1 LRRIVSAARNFRDK
15 APKNGLAAICLLL
28 VNLLSVGA
36 GAQVTEPLLPAP
48 VPPSGPQAP
57 ALPGQPTYPGQT
69 VTLRPRPEFQPVG
82 WRVGDFFWFPRGEL
96 DASYNSNIFASPT
109 PISDLIWALQ
119 PGFDLLSNFPR
130 NALNLHGGATSQFY
144 TVHPAQ
150 NTQDGFV
157 NVDGRLDITAGSSL
171 YGSAQAAHQHLA
183 FGTPN
188 SPGSIAQPVTYNDYV
203 ARLGYAQGGRR
214 LSYGADLAVNSTQY
228 NGVPLVGGGILP
240 QSSQNTIIS
249 EAALRAGYEVM
260 PDYLGYIR
268 TAADLYDYPRTT
280 PGGVRFNSTVYRVN
294 LGLRILPRHI
304 IYGEIYTGYLVQNF
318 ALPSLGS
325 ASAPDVGGR
334 LVWDV
339 TRLTTLTFTGLRTFI
354 PGNPSIGTVGAGYL
368 ASVFTVTGDHELLR
382 DLLLSISAGYENDSF
397 QGTVRTD
404 NVLNAGAGV
413 RYLINRN
420 FFLGGTYSFQRR
432 DSTLAGSSYTQNV
445 LQLRLGTQ
453 F

>member
-1 LRRIVSAARNFRDK
+1 VRAARNLRDK

-28 VNLLSVGA
+28 VNLLSFGT
-36 GAQVTEPLLPAP
+36 GAQVTEPLLPVP
-48 VPPSGPQAP
+48 VPLSRPQAP
-57 ALPGQPTYPGQT
+57 ALPGEPTYPGQT
-69 VTLRPRPEFQPVG
+69 VTQRPRPEFQPVG
-82 WRVGDFFWFPRGEL
+82 LRVGDFFWFPRGEL
-96 DASYNSNIFASPT
+96 DPSYNSNIFASPT
-109 PISDLIWALQ
+109 PTSDLITTLQ
-119 PGFDLLSNFPR
+119 PSFDLLSNFPR

-144 TVHPAQ
+144 ADHAGQ

-157 NVDGRLDITAGSSL
+157 DVDGRLDITAGSGL
-171 YGSAQAAHQHLA
+171 YGSAQAAHQHIA

-203 ARLGYAQGGRR
+203 ARLGYTQGGRR
-214 LSYGADLAVNSTQY
+214 FSYGADLAVNSAQY

-249 EAALRAGYEVM
+249 EAALRAGYELI

-268 TAADLYDYPRTT
+268 TAGSLYDYPRTT
-280 PGGVRFNSTVYRVN
+280 PGGIRFNSTVYRIN
-294 LGLRILPRHI
+294 LGLQILPRHI
-304 IYGEIYTGYLVQNF
+304 IYGEVYTGYLVQNF
-318 ALPSLGS
+318 ALSSLGS

-339 TRLTTLTFTGLRTFI
+339 TRLTTLTFTGRRSFI

-368 ASVFTVTGDHELLR
+368 ASTFTVTGDHELLR
-382 DLLLSISAGYENDSF
+382 DLLLSVSAGYENDSF

-404 NVLNAGAGV
+404 NVLNAGAGI
-413 RYLINRN
+413 RYLVNRN
-420 FFLGGTYSFQRR
+420 LFLGGTYSFQRR

-445 LQLRLGTQ
+445 LLLRLGTQ